1 MCFSALALA
10 ALAQVAIYFVAFNG
24 ALSAHFL
31 QTSINVSKINAVVN
45 MPPAVQDKNAAQW
58 LQAVAFGFSAS
69 FQGCQACG
77 VIIKI
82 SDNRRAVDI

>member
-10 ALAQVAIYFVAFNG
+10 ALAQVAIYFVAYYE

-31 QTSINVSKINAVVN
+31 QASINVRKINAVVN
-45 MPPAVQDKNAAQW
+45 MPPAAQEKATAQR
-58 LQAVAFGFSAS
+58 LQVVAFDLGAS

-77 VIIKI
+77 VIIQI
-82 SDNRRAVDI
+82 GDNRRAVNI